1 MHDIRL
7 ARSDDEIRSTFVVM
21 AQLRTQLAEE
31 EYVPLVKSMQAESGY
46 LLAYLAHGG
55 QVHAVAGFRITRSLA
70 WGWHAYVDDLV
81 SDQAARS
88 AGYGKALLAWIAK
101 YAAARGCKQMH
112 LDSGVQRH
120 DAHRF
125 YLRERMDI
133 TCYHF
138 RRALGPQDAPP

>member
-7 ARSDDEIRSTFVVM
+7 ARSDEEIRSTFAVM
-21 AQLRTQLAEE
+21 AQLRTHLAEN
-31 EYVPLVKSMQAESGY
+31 EYVPLVKSMQAESDY
-46 LLAYLAHGG
+46 LLAYLEHGG
-55 QVHAVAGFRITRSLA
+55 RVHAVAGFGIKRSLA
-70 WGWHAYVDDLV
+70 WGRHVYVDDLV
-81 SDQAARS
+81 SDQSARS

-138 RRALGPQDAPP
+138 RLEL

>member
-7 ARSDDEIRSTFVVM
+7 ARGDEEIRSTFAVM
-21 AQLRTQLAEE
+21 AQLRTHLAEN
-31 EYVPLVKSMQAESGY
+31 EYVPLVKSMQAEGGY
-46 LLAYLAHGG
+46 LLAYLEHGG
-55 QVHAVAGFRITRSLA
+55 QVHAVAGFGIKRSLA
-70 WGWHAYVDDLV
+70 WGRHVYVDDLV
-81 SDQAARS
+81 SNQSTRS
-88 AGYGKALLAWIAK
+88 AGYGKVLLAWIVK

-138 RRALGPQDAPP
+138 RLEL